1 MTTLQRVLETMPLLA
16 ILRGIVPTEAEVI
29 GEALV
34 GQGVLALEV
43 PLNSEDPFDSIHRLS
58 RRFGDRALIGAGTV
72 RTPEEVRA
80 VKAARGRLIVLPHG
94 DPRVIEAAKHEGLA
108 VIPGFTTVAEAF
120 AAIEAGADALKLFPA
135 EAVAPE
141 VLRAMMVV
149 LPPTPPVLPVG
160 SIRTE
165 SLAPFWQ
172 AGARGFG
179 LGSSLYQPGWT
190 PEEVATAAAGF
201 VRTLQALRAEYP

>member
-1 MTTLQRVLETMPLLA
+1 MSRLKTVLETMPLLA
-16 ILRGIVPTEAEVI
+16 ILRGIVPTEAVAI

-34 GQGVLALEV
+34 GEGILAMEV
-43 PLNSEDPFDSIHRLS
+43 PLNSVEPFDSIHRLA

-72 RTPEEVRA
+72 LTPEEVRA
-80 VKAARGRLIVLPHG
+80 VKAAGGQLIVLPHA
-94 DPRVIEAAKHEGLA
+94 DARVIEAAKQEDLA

-120 AAIEAGADALKLFPA
+120 LAIEAGADALKLFPA

-149 LPPTPPVLPVG
+149 LPSWPPVLPVG
-160 SIRTE
+160 SIRTA

-190 PEEVATAAAGF
+190 PEEVALAAADF
-201 VRTLQALRAEYP
+201 VQTLQALRAETP